1 MGFAASTARLLM
13 LTARKSDLELRIQ
26 MINQMRMYWSDVTS
40 MLMMAAASDP
50 SAFKPGEAK
59 AIQLEAKRAYVAQ
72 MEKMLEMD
80 QKRTEAQLEAIT
92 NEMQQVTKH
101 VTDNAKSFAGLNA
114 RG

>member
-13 LTARKSDLELRIQ
+13 LTARKSDLELRVQ

-40 MLMMAAASDP
+40 MMMMAAAADP
-50 SAFKPGEAK
+50 SAFKPGEEK
-59 AIQLEAKRAYVAQ
+59 AIQLEARRAYVSQ

-80 QKRTEAQLEAIT
+80 GKKADAQLAAIES
-92 NEMQQVTKH
+92 EMQAVTKH
-101 VTDNAKSFAGLNA
+101 VTDNAKSFGGLNA

>member
-13 LTARKSDLELRIQ
+13 LTARKHDLELRVQ

-40 MLMMAAASDP
+40 MMMMAAASDP
-50 SAFKPGEAK
+50 SAFKPGEEK
-59 AIQLEAKRAYVAQ
+59 AIQLEARRAYVAQ

-80 QKRTEAQLEAIT
+80 AKRAEAQMEAIN
-92 NEMQQVTKH
+92 NEIQAVTKN
-101 VTDNAKSFAGLNA
+101 VTENAKSFGGLNA